1 MLKYPNFAHIISVT
15 LFPVP
20 RSMQIVSSFSAL
32 ASHLRH
38 TCRRV
43 CLAVV
48 CGHDVST
55 FEAVRR
61 AVDEGIAEAVFVGS
75 CSSVRALWQSS
86 CGSEPS
92 GVSYVEAPDEA
103 AAARAAVG
111 LVRSGRASVLFKGLV
126 HTSTLLRA
134 VLDKQ
139 EGLLPEGAVLTHIA
153 AAEVPGREKMLFFSD
168 AAVIPYPT
176 QFQREAQVGELA
188 GLLHRLG
195 VTEPRIALNHCA
207 ETVSEKFPHTVG
219 YAAIIRQAA
228 EGRWGRLRVDGPLDL
243 RTSLDPQCL
252 ATKGIVSVLEG
263 RADALVLPDI
273 ETGNLLYKAL
283 PLFAAAKVAGVLCG
297 TLKPVVLPSRGDD
310 AEAKYHSLLL
320 AVFNA

>member
-1 MLKYPNFAHIISVT
+1 MDPVIRKFRGALGGFNRRDVLQYIEQSSAAHQRQVEKLERRLAQAEEERSILDQELAGLRDEKGSV
-15 LFPVP
+15 
-20 RSMQIVSSFSAL
+20 A
-32 ASHLRH
+32 AE
-38 TCRRV
+38 
-43 CLAVV
+43 
-48 CGHDVST
+48 
-55 FEAVRR
+55 EAR
-61 AVDEGIAEAVFVGS
+61 
-75 CSSVRALWQSS
+75 VRASLEESTRTL
-86 CGSEPS
+86 
-92 GVSYVEAPDEA
+92 
-103 AAARAAVG
+103 AR
-111 LVRSGRASVLFKGLV
+111 
-126 HTSTLLRA
+126 LRG
-134 VLDKQ
+134 
-139 EGLLPEGAVLTHIA
+139 ELTQTETQLKVA
-153 AAEVPGREKMLFFSD
+153 KAEL
-168 AAVIPYPT
+168 
-176 QFQREAQVGELA
+176 QRLQAQVGELA

>member
-1 MLKYPNFAHIISVT
+1 MQTIQNFSEMVRHLSASGQKITIAVACGDDDSTLQAVT
-15 LFPVP
+15 
-20 RSMQIVSSFSAL
+20 RAL
-32 ASHLRH
+32 ASGF
-38 TCRRV
+38 
-43 CLAVV
+43 A
-48 CGHDVST
+48 
-55 FEAVRR
+55 R
-61 AVDEGIAEAVFVGS
+61 AIFVGDA
-75 CSSVRALWQSS
+75 SVPRAYAPMQDYAELVEFV
-86 CGSEPS
+86 EP
-92 GVSYVEAPDEA
+92 ETAEPA
-103 AAARAAVG
+103 AAAALAVR
-111 LVRSGRASVLFKGLV
+111 LVREGRAGILMKGLI
-126 HTSTLLRA
+126 STDVLLRA
-134 VLDKQ
+134 VLNKA
-139 EGLLPEGAVLTHIA
+139 EGLLPPGKVLTHLAVAQIP
-153 AAEVPGREKMLFFSD
+153 ERDRLLFFTD